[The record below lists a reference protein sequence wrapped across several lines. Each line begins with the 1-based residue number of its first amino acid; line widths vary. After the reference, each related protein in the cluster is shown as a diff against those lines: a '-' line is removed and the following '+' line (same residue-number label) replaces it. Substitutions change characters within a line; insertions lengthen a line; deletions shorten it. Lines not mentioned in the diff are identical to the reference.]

1 MPPSPGIRVTMR
13 SQCLC
18 VLTVSGSARVSV
30 QIAFDG
36 NVRVHECDIHRVYV
50 YALNAAEA
58 VVHIRQSART
68 LRLQAVL
75 YFLPEIGLLHARSG
89 LRAWANVSVEN
100 SQAPKQ
106 PDATAEGRC

>member
-1 MPPSPGIRVTMR
+1 MGMSE
-13 SQCLC
+13 
-18 VLTVSGSARVSV
+18 
-30 QIAFDG
+30 FD
-36 NVRVHECDIHRVYV
+36 HECDIHRVYV